1 METIKDKLRL
11 LIIKRDNLMKWVM
24 KYDKK
29 IKKLEKELWD
39 NL

>member
-1 METIKDKLRL
+1 MDAIKERLRT

-29 IKKLEKELWD
+29 IKRLEEELSD
-39 NL
+39 HL